1 MRTAGER
8 PIVARTVSLRDHE
21 ATTMDTFELR
31 HRHGSRWQAHA
42 LLLIAVLASLA
53 MMVLAG
59 ALVAAGGPPLR

>member
-1 MRTAGER
+1 
-8 PIVARTVSLRDHE
+8 
-21 ATTMDTFELR
+21 MDTFELR

-59 ALVAAGGPPLR
+59 ALVAAGSLPLH